1 MACSHRTRTLR
12 TLARRIDRTF
22 ALNESWRRRET
33 ALQQLAALRANLL
46 ALYLAHADARVAPP
60 PEGHL
65 VMLLSELCV
74 LSRAMEAILVAPTV
88 SHGRHMLT
96 QQGRRRHAAVS
107 RLKRTLH
114 TRIALSMAA
123 LSAASAG
130 SGSSD
135 ASRLVQLLRD
145 LASAWGQLQ
154 YIKAYR
160 TPMTTRAFSHV
171 AVWVCSIMFG
181 PYYAW
186 ASEATGL
193 GFTIFLAVAIA
204 VALSA
209 LLNARYVLEDVS
221 SRYGYDRGTLAL
233 VLTSAI
239 SILQSASPSCR
250 APWTLYAL
258 AKSLSSSATTSASWR
273 TLEASSTSVLQRRRS
288 R

>member
-1 MACSHRTRTLR
+1 
-12 TLARRIDRTF
+12 
-22 ALNESWRRRET
+22 
-33 ALQQLAALRANLL
+33 
-46 ALYLAHADARVAPP
+46 LAHADARVAPP

-209 LLNARYVLEDVS
+209 LLNARYVVEDPFVPGAMDTIRVAKEFELVRHNLRVMAHARGIIDVS
-221 SRYGYDRGTLAL
+221 AAEAEKPLAAADG
-233 VLTSAI
+233 VRVSMV
-239 SILQSASPSCR
+239 PER
-250 APWTLYAL
+250 AVAVM
-258 AKSLSSSATTSASWR
+258 
-273 TLEASSTSVLQRRRS
+273 E
-288 R
+288 